1 MPNRSPI
8 AITYGES
15 QTATF
20 TPKGV
25 DSNGISTFRDTSIT
39 KLREQPVLSVL
50 LEEPKPNGRN
60 TVKYLIKLTEPVVVT
75 NSAGDETVEDDLAK
89 LEIVTGKVGDVA
101 RRKKIR
107 QRLLALA
114 ASAQLAD
121 VADLPENFW

>member
-8 AITYGES
+8 NITYGTN
-15 QTATF
+15 QDATF

-25 DSNGISTFRDTSIT
+25 DSNGISTFRDTSVT

-75 NSAGDETVEDDLAK
+75 DSAGNATVEDDLAK
-89 LEIVTGKVGDVA
+89 LEIITGKVGDVA

-107 QRLLALA
+107 ERLLALA
-114 ASAQLAD
+114 ASSELSD